1 MNKILNRDEFGIEI
15 TKYRKGEEI
24 NEGLFQFLK
33 SFLKED
39 WANIKSKNSAIKN
52 KLEEIDRGLDSYTL
66 VKRSNFDACN
76 QYRQA
81 LCDFANAVFD
91 QKMDELEKEKE
102 SLKKVVGNE
111 YDDDFENDY
120 TPTNK
125 NILSLMGKKGCKD
138 KAMEEK
144 ISDAADAISD
154 VLSKNS
160 AIKPWATALK
170 RGIMNVINDAVIASA
185 EAPDEDEKKKFEKE
199 KEDIENKIKDDE
211 KEVKQKLDKENKEK
225 QAEQDKEIKA
235 LEKQRQD
242 GLKAAGVTDILKGM
256 DGTKATTQLKGE
268 YDKLVKPLISSK
280 PDSDSTSKT
289 SSTSER
295 IIYNNPNLEYIT
307 EGHQKI
313 EKLVKYFESDKHF
326 GFPKIIE
333 VLSDDNSVDF
343 ATIAKNNYKKKD
355 KESDEDFASRIKK
368 KVINIY
374 FQELN
379 VLYGGIDE
387 FNKGDVLK
395 AVPCDAIQA
404 MFSGLA
410 LGVGYGLVGDSDK
423 KKFFTNDANIE
434 IMARCCI
441 ATDATVGYSF
451 PLVDEKKPDDG
462 TVFVYLLGQLSNEE
476 NKHGVFSKKSDTKLL
491 NSFKENMKKL
501 YDMIKKKAEDLKKE
515 ADEENEKK
523 AKEADTKEKAEEDK
537 K

>member
-1 MNKILNRDEFGIEI
+1 MTKILNRDEFGVEI
-15 TKYRKGEEI
+15 SKYRKGEEI

-39 WANIKSKNSAIKN
+39 WANIKSKNSAIKT

-91 QKMDELEKEKE
+91 QKMNELEKEKE

-144 ISDAADAISD
+144 VSDAADAISD

-160 AIKPWATALK
+160 AIKSWATALK

-185 EAPDEDEKKKFEKE
+185 DASDEEKE
-199 KEDIENKIKDDE
+199 NIENKIKDDE
-211 KEVKQKLDKENKEK
+211 KEVKQKLEQENKEE

-280 PDSDSTSKT
+280 SGSTSTT

-326 GFPKIIE
+326 GFPKIID
-333 VLSDDNSVDF
+333 VLGDDSSVDF
-343 ATIAKNNYKKKD
+343 ASIARNNYKKKD
-355 KESDEDFASRIKK
+355 DESDEDFANRIKK

-395 AVPCDAIQA
+395 EVPCDAIQA
-404 MFSGLA
+404 MFAGLA

-501 YDMIKKKAEDLKKE
+501 YDMIIKKVEDLKKE

-523 AKEADTKEKAEEDK
+523 SKEADAKEKAEEDK

>member
-1 MNKILNRDEFGIEI
+1 MNKILNRDEFGAEI

-33 SFLKED
+33 SFFKED
-39 WANIKSKNSAIKN
+39 WANIKSKNSVIKN
-52 KLEEIDRGLDSYTL
+52 KLEEIDKGLDGYTL
-66 VKRSNFDACN
+66 LKRSNFDACS

-91 QKMDELEKEKE
+91 QKMDELEKEKK

-111 YDDDFENDY
+111 YNDDYENDY
-120 TPTNK
+120 EPLNK
-125 NILSLMGKKGCKD
+125 NVLSLMGKKGCKD
-138 KAMEEK
+138 KAMEAK
-144 ISDAADAISD
+144 VSDAADAVSD

-160 AIKPWATALK
+160 AIEPWARTLK
-170 RGIMNVINDAVIASA
+170 RGIMNVINDAVIANADAS
-185 EAPDEDEKKKFEKE
+185 DEEKKKIEDKIEKE
-199 KEDIENKIKDDE
+199 TE
-211 KEVKQKLDKENKEK
+211 KVKQEVERENKEN

-242 GLKAAGVTDILKGM
+242 GMKAAGITDVLKNI
-256 DGTKATTQLKGE
+256 DGTKATIQLKGE
-268 YDKLVKPLISSK
+268 FDKMVKPLISSN
-280 PDSDSTSKT
+280 SA
-289 SSTSER
+289 SSSESATSER
-295 IIYNNPNLEYIT
+295 LIYNNPNLEYLT

-313 EKLVKYFESDKHF
+313 EKLVKYFETDKHF

-333 VLSDDNSVDF
+333 VLSDDNSVDWS
-343 ATIAKNNYKKKD
+343 TIAKTNYKKKD
-355 KESDEDFASRIKK
+355 DESDEDFANRIKK
-368 KVINIY
+368 KVINIF

-395 AVPCDAIQA
+395 DVPCDAIQS
-404 MFSGLA
+404 MFAGLA
-410 LGVGYGLVGDSDK
+410 LGVGYGLVGASDK
-423 KKFFTNDANIE
+423 KKFFSNDANIE

-441 ATDATVGYSF
+441 SGDATVGYSF

-491 NSFKENMKKL
+491 NTFKANMKKL
-501 YDMIKKKAEDLKKE
+501 YDIIKKKSEDLKKE
-515 ADEENEKK
+515 ADKENEKK
-523 AKEADTKEKAEEDK
+523 AKEDEAKEKAEESK
-537 K
+537 S